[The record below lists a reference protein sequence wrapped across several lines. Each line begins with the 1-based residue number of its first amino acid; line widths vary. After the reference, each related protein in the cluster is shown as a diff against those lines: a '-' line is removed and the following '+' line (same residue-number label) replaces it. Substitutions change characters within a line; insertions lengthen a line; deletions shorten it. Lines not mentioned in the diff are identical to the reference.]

1 MRNCYLSTY
10 STYLFVPLRSGTVLG
25 LELQIPFPEVY
36 PLEELY
42 FEGRQTF
49 HYFECDLHL
58 WSAV

>member
-10 STYLFVPLRSGTVLG
+10 STYLFVPLRPGTVLV

-42 FEGRQTF
+42 SEDPQTF
-49 HYFECDLHL
+49 RYFECDLHL
-58 WSAV
+58 W